1 MTRGCSLHHIG
12 LQPPSHRVAAYF
24 CENTA
29 VTTGVIAGLEGLG
42 GMGGGGDG
50 GGGEK
55 RDLGVVTA
63 KRPWPTPGVQSWQ
76 SEPSGQSL
84 VRVGVQGSV
93 LRLRLRLRL
102 KVRVWVRV
110 WVWV

>member
-1 MTRGCSLHHIG
+1 MTRGCSLHHIW
-12 LQPPSHRVAAYF
+12 LQLPSHRAAAYF

-63 KRPWPTPGVQSWQ
+63 KRSPNLAQSWQ

-102 KVRVWVRV
+102 KVRVRVRV
-110 WVWV
+110 WVGV

>member
-24 CENTA
+24 CEKTA

-55 RDLGVVTA
+55 SDLAG
-63 KRPWPTPGVQSWQ
+63 
-76 SEPSGQSL
+76 
-84 VRVGVQGSV
+84 
-93 LRLRLRLRL
+93 
-102 KVRVWVRV
+102 
-110 WVWV
+110 